1 MLQIL
6 LVIFLLLM
14 NAFFVAAEFALVRV
28 RVSQLEGL
36 KNEGNRRATQVLK
49 ILEKIDAYLSAVQLG
64 VTIASLGLG
73 WLVEPAI
80 NHYLEMF
87 FAWLALPI
95 SETLSHGISAFIAF
109 FIASFLHIVIGEI
122 TPKSVAIAK
131 PLEVAMFVALPMRI
145 FHAVFNPVMLL
156 LVLASTGILKLFHIT
171 PVSGDH
177 SAGVSAEELR
187 IIAQHSS
194 SDGTITKEQGTL
206 LDNVFNFSALSAK
219 EIMVPRGNV
228 VAMPADRSL
237 DEFLMDALKSGH
249 SRYPVY
255 GANLDDIIG
264 VVHIKDVIRALH
276 LADPGCMTSGE
287 FPAANANT
295 PSLESLARK
304 VVNIPETA
312 TIANVM
318 ETLQQK
324 RLHMAIVVDE
334 YGGTSGILTI
344 EDAVEKLV
352 GNIEDE
358 FDPVPQENIIR
369 QENGWLVNGATLLG
383 DLCETL
389 KLDEPDVEST
399 TVAGFIMEKLG
410 SVAKE
415 GDAIEFNDYRFCVEK
430 MDKLRIDKVFIH
442 LLTKDSTPELKA
454 GNHE

>member
-1 MLQIL
+1 MLQIF
-6 LVIFLLLM
+6 LVILLLLM

-28 RVSQLEGL
+28 RVSQIEGL
-36 KNEGNRRATQVLK
+36 KNEGNRRAALVLK

-80 NHYLEMF
+80 NRYLQMF
-87 FAWLALPI
+87 FDWIALPVSTTI
-95 SETLSHGISAFIAF
+95 SHGISAFIAF

-145 FHAVFNPVMLL
+145 FNTVFSPVMLL
-156 LVLASTGILKLFHIT
+156 LVSASNAILKLMRIT

-206 LDNVFNFSALSAK
+206 LDNVFNFSAFSAK
-219 EIMVPRGNV
+219 EIMVPRGNI
-228 VAMPADRSL
+228 VAMSADSSL
-237 DEFLMDALKSGH
+237 DEFLQDALKSGH

-264 VVHIKDVIRALH
+264 IVHIKDVIRALH
-276 LADPGCMTSGE
+276 QAAPDNSE
-287 FPAANANT
+287 NAQNSPAKPAPA
-295 PSLESLARK
+295 SLEALARK

-312 TIANVM
+312 TIMNVM

-324 RLHMAIVVDE
+324 CLHMAIVVDE

-352 GNIEDE
+352 GSIEDE
-358 FDPVPQENIIR
+358 FDPAPQKNIIH
-369 QENGWLVNGATLLG
+369 QEGGWLVNGGMLLSE
-383 DLCETL
+383 LCETL
-389 KLDEPDVEST
+389 GLDEPEVEST
-399 TVAGFIMEKLG
+399 TVAGFIMEELG
-410 SVAKE
+410 SIAKK
-415 GDAIEFNDYRFCVEK
+415 GDAIEFNGYRFCVEN

-442 LLTKDSTPELKA
+442 ELNKDTAPELKA
-454 GNHE
+454 GTHD

>member
-1 MLQIL
+1 MLQII
-6 LVIFLLLM
+6 LVFFLLMM

-36 KNEGNRRATQVLK
+36 KNEGNRRAIRVLK
-49 ILEKIDAYLSAVQLG
+49 ILEKIDSYLSAVQLG

-80 NHYLEMF
+80 NRYLEMF
-87 FAWLALPI
+87 FDWMSLPI

-131 PLEVAMFVALPMRI
+131 PLDVAMFVALPMRI
-145 FHAVFNPVMLL
+145 FHTIFSPVMLL
-156 LVLASTGILKLFHIT
+156 LVLASNGLLKLLHIT

-206 LDNVFNFSALSAK
+206 LDNVFNFSALNAK

-237 DEFLMDALKSGH
+237 NEFLMDALESGH

-264 VVHIKDVIRALH
+264 IVHIKDVVRALH
-276 LADPGCMTSGE
+276 RADPGCMTSGE

-295 PSLESLARK
+295 PSLEQLARK
-304 VVNIPETA
+304 VINIPETA
-312 TIANVM
+312 TIANVV

-344 EDAVEKLV
+344 EDAVERLV

-358 FDPVPQENIIR
+358 FDPVPQENIVPTDG
-369 QENGWLVNGATLLG
+369 GWLVNGVTLLSE
-383 DLCETL
+383 LWETL
-389 KLDEPDVEST
+389 SLDEPEVEST
-399 TVAGFIMEKLG
+399 TVAGFIMEELG
-410 SVAKE
+410 SVAKK
-415 GDAIEFNDYRFCVEK
+415 GDAIEFNGYRFCVVK
-430 MDKLRIDKVFIH
+430 MDKLRIDKVFIEV
-442 LLTKDSTPELKA
+442 LSSESTPELKA
-454 GNHE
+454 GTHD